1 MVCPELKDVP
11 CWEEPP
17 RIGYCGEPPS
27 PPPPTFPTLLQ
38 GIRYGCLKIKTL
50 TLDTLRLV

>member
-17 RIGYCGEPPS
+17 RIGYCRD
-27 PPPPTFPTLLQ
+27 PPPPPPPPLPNLLQ
-38 GIRYGCLKIKTL
+38 GIRYNTRHVEACLAGA
-50 TLDTLRLV
+50 